1 MKKRLFTK
9 NRLIALLITLVAALF
24 LGAVYIFCSPLNSSS
39 DVFTKRTPVASSL
52 ANSSAM
58 ESFDVKY
65 LLKDADGK
73 TKTDIWQEVT
83 EDAKNAGKIIYVE
96 LGEDWCLDDAGQPQ
110 RHLDIPT
117 GRNITLNLNGYTIS
131 RNLSGPALNG
141 ALVVVEGDFTLTDT
155 LGGGALTGGHTK
167 NQDASGIWVK
177 NGGNLIMNGGALKD
191 CLTTV
196 E

>member
-96 LGEDWCLDDAGQPQ
+96 LVF
-110 RHLDIPT
+110 RRRRSTPT
-117 GRNITLNLNGYTIS
+117 PFGYPD
-131 RNLSGPALNG
+131 RQKYY
-141 ALVVVEGDFTLTDT
+141 VEFKRIYHF
-155 LGGGALTGGHTK
+155 A
-167 NQDASGIWVK
+167 
-177 NGGNLIMNGGALKD
+177 
-191 CLTTV
+191 
-196 E
+196 